1 MTHNK
6 DGKKMIEEY
15 LHFYII
21 KLIFAFLS
29 RSEICQYIYI
39 YIYQLLNRALFKYD
53 QITLLLS
60 FDFVYK
66 IKY

>member
-15 LHFYII
+15 LH
-21 KLIFAFLS
+21 S
-29 RSEICQYIYI
+29 WREICQYIYI
-39 YIYQLLNRALFKYD
+39 YIYICQLLNRVIFKYD

>member
-1 MTHNK
+1 
-6 DGKKMIEEY
+6 MIEEY

-39 YIYQLLNRALFKYD
+39 YQLLNRAIFKYD